1 MASGAQDV
9 NHLKEVYDNVKSDIM
24 DNGFVIVD
32 FSGGKRACLDLCMFA
47 EASRSQ
53 EEVSVVGD
61 KGKLEA
67 FLPQGELR
75 TGLRG
80 KHACGDIQVEI
91 VKNASVKYE
100 GHHHG
105 SSFLEHVDI
114 LKAVQASKRGQQVD
128 ISTSGLHAGMLA
140 VAVGIAAQLSI
151 AEKRVVRM
159 DEVLTAEDLSGKSLE
174 E

>member
-9 NHLKEVYDNVKSDIM
+9 NHLDEVYDNVKSDIM
-24 DNGFVIVD
+24 DNGFVIVE

-47 EASRSQ
+47 EASHSQ

-80 KHACGDIQVEI
+80 RDTCGNVQVE
-91 VKNASVKYE
+91 VVRNASVKYE

-105 SSFLEHVDI
+105 SSFLEHIDI
-114 LKAVQASKRGQQVD
+114 LEAIQASKRDEKLD

-140 VAVGIAAQLSI
+140 VAVGVAAQLSI
-151 AEKRVVRM
+151 AERRVVRM
-159 DEVLTAEDLSGKSLE
+159 DEVLTVEELKGKSLE
-174 E
+174 G